1 MIYLKFKMLLK
12 ISINDRNVSNETIIL
27 KDKIGR
33 IRDVDVNSK
42 GEIFL
47 ITDET
52 NSTIWKI
59 TNPKRK

>member
-1 MIYLKFKMLLK
+1 MLLK
-12 ISINDRNVSNETIIL
+12 ISINDGNVSNETIIL

-47 ITDET
+47 ISEES

>member
-1 MIYLKFKMLLK
+1 MLIKLEFE
-12 ISINDRNVSNETIIL
+12 DRKVNNKVIVL

-47 ITDET
+47 ISDEK
-52 NSTIWKI
+52 NSSLWKL
-59 TNPKRK
+59 NSK